1 MGNQILKQLITV
13 SPGST
18 MTGLYWSQVR
28 TNMDGFCSTV
38 DVANMSEVF
47 GQNYGSRSHLGY
59 LSKVTRAF
67 RNNFELPPQ
76 NATPT
81 TGAWGRASWAEG
93 GLTSGRPYL
102 HHRT

>member
-38 DVANMSEVF
+38 DVANLSEVF
-47 GQNYGSRSHLGY
+47 GQNYGSGSHLGH
-59 LSKVTRAF
+59 LSIPKTQ
-67 RNNFELPPQ
+67 PPRRERGEGL
-76 NATPT
+76 AR
-81 TGAWGRASWAEG
+81 GCRGR
-93 GLTSGRPYL
+93 LTSGRRYL